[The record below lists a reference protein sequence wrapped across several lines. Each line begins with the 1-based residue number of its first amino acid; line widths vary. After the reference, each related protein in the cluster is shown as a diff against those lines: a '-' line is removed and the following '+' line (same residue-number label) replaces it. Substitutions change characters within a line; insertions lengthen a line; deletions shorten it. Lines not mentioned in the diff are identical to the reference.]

1 MYMLSK
7 SPWPW
12 PPHVQLSSP
21 SIFRVPK
28 AELTFS
34 QFRPA
39 FQWIPVVFGQGLLWL
54 VSVVLCQFWLAKSP
68 CFFYQRVSVQ
78 HYKPS
83 PTVSPQ
89 LCRNP
94 SCYIQ
99 VQAAWTCLEPQ
110 DPPGAGVRAVR
121 WPVLLFCIKG
131 KGCPKECSL
140 GPGRKRDWLS
150 ISLIFYLGFSLSWD
164 PNIHPGAWAWVR
176 DE

>member
-1 MYMLSK
+1 MRRGWKCLTCRVIVRCIEIMYMLSK

-12 PPHVQLSSP
+12 PPRVQLSSP

-39 FQWIPVVFGQGLLWL
+39 LQWIPVVFGQGLLWL

-68 CFFYQRVSVQ
+68 CSFYPRVSVL

-99 VQAAWTCLEPQ
+99 LPHSM
-110 DPPGAGVRAVR
+110 DLPGA
-121 WPVLLFCIKG
+121 
-131 KGCPKECSL
+131 
-140 GPGRKRDWLS
+140 
-150 ISLIFYLGFSLSWD
+150 
-164 PNIHPGAWAWVR
+164 PGAPRSRGQSCAVTCSVILY
-176 DE
+176 